1 MVGVRGKEDVEG
13 CEVDVAGFVGEPVS
27 ECEMEAAE
35 DPLMTDVWRGRHVP
49 RGAVDELPPFV
60 LRPLKVVAVREM
72 GVGFSQRLSH
82 RLNISRAAG
91 AGNGGGVRGVSD
103 VRGGLEVR
111 GVCAEEAMWGR
122 LREIAAAKVRERM
135 RQAALDER
143 VIEDIALVETELQ
156 DVEEQL

>member
-1 MVGVRGKEDVEG
+1 M
-13 CEVDVAGFVGEPVS
+13 
-27 ECEMEAAE
+27 
-35 DPLMTDVWRGRHVP
+35 
-49 RGAVDELPPFV
+49 
-60 LRPLKVVAVREM
+60 
-72 GVGFSQRLSH
+72 
-82 RLNISRAAG
+82 
-91 AGNGGGVRGVSD
+91 SD